1 MIVKMN
7 PQSNPRTDRLFLYC
21 RLVWNNR
28 NAGCDVNLFRVMEV
42 GIDALSAEE
51 LHYSAV
57 GLHGNNNWM
66 YTEKEGLENY
76 FARKTNGFFYPQDG
90 IIYNQPNC
98 GMRCDESA
106 EMVAGYFLRHE
117 SNEEK
122 RCDCTLVVLSL
133 VVKIEGFI
141 KSSIRCLKRE
151 PDLFP
156 LILKTDDATNVNI
169 HSALPACRIVNVID
183 WQFKGNGD
191 VSVRRELR
199 SVMNAQQHV
208 TTDMYNDRGQRIT
221 VGHRPKPEPKA
232 KSPPSSSKNLWCS
245 KLN

>member
-7 PQSNPRTDRLFLYC
+7 PQSNPRTDRLLMYC

-51 LHYSAV
+51 LHFSAV
-57 GLHGNNNWM
+57 CLHGNSNWM
-66 YTEKEGLENY
+66 YAEKEGLENY
-76 FARKTNGFFYPQDG
+76 SARKTNGFFYPQDG
-90 IIYNQPNC
+90 IIYNLPN
-98 GMRCDESA
+98 GRMQCDEP
-106 EMVAGYFLRHE
+106 AGMDAANFLRQG

-133 VVKIEGFI
+133 VVNVEGFV

-151 PDLFP
+151 PDLLP
-156 LILKTDDATNVNI
+156 LILNTDDATNVNI
-169 HSALPACRIVNVID
+169 YSALPACRIIN
-183 WQFKGNGD
+183 
-191 VSVRRELR
+191 VSVRRELM
-199 SVMNAQQHV
+199 SVMNTQQHV
-208 TTDMYNDRGQRIT
+208 TTDMYNDQGQRIT